1 MTDDMGL
8 PPTSEIRARA
18 ESMPAVAT
26 VLDALGRGSPL
37 PVFLVGGAVRD
48 LLLGREPLDLDLA
61 IYGQVAELVTGL
73 RGTPELHDRFGTAT
87 VTRDGVRYDLARTRA
102 ERYPHPG
109 ALPEVE
115 QAAIDDDLARRDFTV
130 NAIALG
136 LTGPRAGELVA
147 VDGALED
154 LGARRLEVLHDE
166 SFRDDPTRLLR
177 LARYAARL
185 GFEIATHTRALA
197 AAAVADGV
205 LATVSGARIGNE
217 LRLLGQESDPV
228 GAFTELHALGL
239 DQAVDRSLS
248 FAPERQAL
256 ARDALQHLPP
266 DGSRAVLVLGVSLLG
281 SDALSAARLLDRL
294 DFSATD
300 RVAIVDVAT
309 RATSLANALRSADT
323 GSAIAGA
330 IGSLGVATVALA
342 AAQGPLAQARRW
354 LTTLRHQTL
363 QITGDDLIA
372 NGIPEGPELGRR
384 LAAARDAMW
393 DGAATDRESQLAVA
407 LAAR

>member
-1 MTDDMGL
+1 MTDNVAL

-18 ESMPAVAT
+18 ESIPAVGT
-26 VLDALGRGSPL
+26 VLDAIGRDSPL

-61 IYGQVAELVTGL
+61 IEGSFDQIIERLGARPDVHE
-73 RGTPELHDRFGTAT
+73 RFGTAT
-87 VTRDGVRYDLARTRA
+87 VTRDGGRYDIARTRA

-109 ALPEVE
+109 ALPDVE
-115 QAAIDDDLARRDFTV
+115 DATIDDDLRRRDFTV

-147 VDGALED
+147 VDGALDD
-154 LGARRLEVLHDE
+154 LRARRLEVLHDA
-166 SFRDDPTRLLR
+166 SFNDDPTRLLR
-177 LARYAARL
+177 MARYAGRL
-185 GFEIATHTRALA
+185 AMQIGPRTRELADVAIAAGAL
-197 AAAVADGV
+197 D
-205 LATVSGARIGNE
+205 TVSGARIGNE
-217 LRLLGQESDPV
+217 LRLLAQEPDPV
-228 GAFTELHALGL
+228 GAFAALHSLGL
-239 DQAVDRSLS
+239 DRALDRSMS
-248 FAPERQAL
+248 FAPERQRLASEAL
-256 ARDALQHLPP
+256 GYLPL
-266 DGSRAVLVLGVSLLG
+266 DGSRAVLVLGVALLG
-281 SDALSAARLLDRL
+281 SDELSATRLLDRL

-309 RATSLANALRSADT
+309 RATSLADALRSADT

-330 IGSLGVATVALA
+330 IGSVGVATVALA
-342 AAQGPLAQARRW
+342 AAHGPLEQARRW

-372 NGIPEGPELGRR
+372 NGIPQGPELGRR

-393 DGAATDRESQLAVA
+393 DGVAADRESQLAVA

>member
-1 MTDDMGL
+1 MTDNVAL

-18 ESMPAVAT
+18 ESIPAVGT
-26 VLDALGRGSPL
+26 VLDAIGRDSPL

-61 IYGQVAELVTGL
+61 IEGSFDQIIERLGARPDVHE
-73 RGTPELHDRFGTAT
+73 RFGTAT
-87 VTRDGVRYDLARTRA
+87 VTRDGGRYDIARTRA
-102 ERYPHPG
+102 ELYPHPG

-115 QAAIDDDLARRDFTV
+115 QATIDDDLARRDFTV

-147 VDGALED
+147 VDGALND
-154 LGARRLEVLHDE
+154 LRAGRLEVLHDA
-166 SFRDDPTRLLR
+166 SFSDDPTRLLR

-185 GFEIATHTRALA
+185 DFEIATRTRALA

-205 LATVSGARIGNE
+205 LATISGARIGNE

-228 GAFTELHALGL
+228 GAFTELHALAL
-239 DQAVDRSLS
+239 DQAVDRLLS

-256 ARDALQHLPP
+256 ARDAFQHLPP
-266 DGSRAVLVLGVSLLG
+266 DGSRAVLALGVSLLG

-294 DFSATD
+294 DFSASD

-309 RATSLANALRSADT
+309 RATSLADALRSADT

-330 IGSLGVATVALA
+330 IGSVGVATVALA
-342 AAQGPLAQARRW
+342 AAHGPLEQARRW

-372 NGIPEGPELGRR
+372 NGIPQGPELGRR
-384 LAAARDAMW
+384 LTAARDAMW
-393 DGAATDRESQLAVA
+393 DGVAADRESQLAVA